1 MTVRLTVIIPIISNN
16 AIHLVISEYSYQLNN
31 ESSIILAL
39 FLFARHYKSLICS
52 RSVGPYMYMM
62 ASSVQKNNHFVAYPN
77 TVLNVK
83 SYIIFQTENRK
94 TSNIILIVYC

>member
-39 FLFARHYKSLICS
+39 FLFARRNKSLICS
-52 RSVGPYMYMM
+52 RSVGHDTIHVYDGFICAEKQSFRSLPEY
-62 ASSVQKNNHFVAYPN
+62 SVKREELNNI
-77 TVLNVK
+77 
-83 SYIIFQTENRK
+83 SD
-94 TSNIILIVYC
+94 